1 MSKRSRQAAAF
12 VAAAGFV
19 LAACT
24 GGTASPSAG
33 GGLTNISV
41 QLQWVPQAQFAG
53 EIAADRLGYYAEEGL
68 NVTLLAGGPNVAN
81 VTVGC
86 SPTGPEFTLAWVP
99 KSLEAV
105 ETGECDLVS
114 IAQVFQRSGTLSVAW
129 ADSGITEPAHFKG
142 KKVGVWGFG
151 NEHEV
156 VAGAKKA
163 GLTAG
168 TDYETVTQDFNMNA
182 FLAREIDVAE
192 AMTYNE
198 YAQVL
203 EAKNPATGQLYQPAD
218 MNVIDW
224 NTVGSAMLQ
233 DAVFARKAWL
243 AEAGNEDLAVKF
255 LRATLR
261 GWIYCRDNPGA
272 CVDYVLGVGVTLGK
286 GHQAWMMN
294 EVNPL
299 IWPSPAGIGITDQAL
314 WDQTI
319 TIAKEGGVLKADPA
333 EGAFRNDLVE
343 KALEGIT
350 EDKTGSSFT
359 KGTATPTE
367 GGN

>member
-1 MSKRSRQAAAF
+1 MISRTRRLLALTAAAVF
-12 VAAAGFV
+12 VV
-19 LAACT
+19 SACT
-24 GGTASPSAG
+24 GSASPSG
-33 GGLTNISV
+33 GGLKNIGV

-53 EIAADRLGYYAEEGL
+53 EIAAARLGYYAAEGL

-81 VTVGC
+81 VTVG
-86 SPTGPEFTLAWVP
+86 SAPNGPEFTLAWVP
-99 KSLEAV
+99 KALEAV
-105 ETGECDLVS
+105 EGGNSDLVS
-114 IAQVFQRSGTLSVAW
+114 IAQIYQRSGTRSVTW
-129 ADSGITEPAHFKG
+129 QDSGIKSPADFKG
-142 KKVGVWGFG
+142 KKVGVWDFG
-151 NEHEV
+151 NEYEV
-156 VAGAKKA
+156 TSGAKKN
-163 GLTAG
+163 GLTVG
-168 TDYETVTQDFNMNA
+168 TDYTKVIQDFDMNA
-182 FLAREIDVAE
+182 FLGREIDVAE

-203 EAKNPATGQLYQPAD
+203 EAKNPTTGKLYQPED

-224 NTVGSAMLQ
+224 NEVGTAMLQ

-243 AEAGNEDLAVKF
+243 AEPGNEDIAVKF

-261 GWIYCRDNPGA
+261 GWIYCRDNPAA
-272 CVDYVLGVGVTLGK
+272 CVDFVLGVGVTLGK
-286 GHQAWMMN
+286 GHQTWQMN

-299 IWPSPAGIGITDQAL
+299 IWPSPDGIGITAQAL

-319 TIAKEGGVLKADPA
+319 AIAKEGGVLKKDPA

-343 KALEGIT
+343 KALKDIT
-350 EDKTGSSFT
+350 EDTKGASFQ

>member
-1 MSKRSRQAAAF
+1 MRSRMSLVGIA
-12 VAAAGFV
+12 VVTVV
-19 LAACT
+19 LAACSST
-24 GGTASPSAG
+24 SQPSG
-33 GGLTNISV
+33 SGGLTNVSV

-81 VTVGC
+81 VTVG
-86 SPTGPEFTLAWVP
+86 SAPNGPEFTLAWVP
-99 KSLEAV
+99 KALQAV
-105 ETGECDLVS
+105 ETGQSDLVS
-114 IAQVFQRSGTLSVAW
+114 IAQIFQRSGTLSVSW
-129 ADSGITEPAHFKG
+129 KDSNITSPQQFAG
-142 KKVGVWGFG
+142 KKVGVWDFG
-151 NEHEV
+151 NEYEV
-156 VAGAKKA
+156 TSGAKKYNLEV
-163 GLTAG
+163 GK
-168 TDYETVTQDFNMNA
+168 DYTKVIQDFNMNA

-203 EAKNPATGQLYQPAD
+203 EAKNPDTGALYQPAD

-224 NTVGSAMLQ
+224 NTEGTAMLQ
-233 DAVFARKAWL
+233 DAVLARKAWL
-243 AEAGNEDLAVKF
+243 AEPGHEDIAVKF
-255 LRATLR
+255 LKATLR
-261 GWIYCRDNPGA
+261 GWIYCRDNPDA

-286 GHQAWMMN
+286 GHQAWQMN

-299 IWPSPAGIGITDQAL
+299 IWPSPAGIGITDQKL

-319 TIAKEGGVLKADPA
+319 KIAKEGGVLKADPA
-333 EGAFRNDLVE
+333 QGAFRNDLVQ

-350 EDKTGSSFT
+350 EDSKGADFK

>member
-1 MSKRSRQAAAF
+1 MIPRSKKVPAVLAAA
-12 VAAAGFV
+12 VMM

-24 GGTASPSAG
+24 TAASPAAS
-33 GGLTNISV
+33 GGLINVSV

-81 VTVGC
+81 VTVG
-86 SPTGPEFTLAWVP
+86 SAPNGPEFTLAWVP
-99 KSLEAV
+99 KALEAV
-105 ETGECDLVS
+105 ETGQSDLVS
-114 IAQVFQRSGTLSVAW
+114 IAQIFQRSGTLSVSW
-129 ADSGITEPAHFKG
+129 KDSGITSPEHFEG
-142 KKVGVWGFG
+142 KKVGVWDFG
-151 NEHEV
+151 NEYEV
-156 VAGAKKA
+156 TSGAKKY
-163 GLTAG
+163 GLEVG
-168 TDYETVTQDFNMNA
+168 VDYEKVIQDFNMNA
-182 FLAREIDVAE
+182 FLARDIDVAE
-192 AMTYNE
+192 AMIYNE

-203 EAKNPATGQLYQPAD
+203 EAKNPDTGQLYLPED

-224 NTVGSAMLQ
+224 NDEGTAMLQ

-243 AEAGNEDLAVKF
+243 AEPGNEDIAVKF

-261 GWIYCRDNPGA
+261 GWIYCRDNPDS

-286 GHQAWMMN
+286 GHQAWQMN

-314 WDQTI
+314 WAQTI
-319 TIAKEGGVLKADPA
+319 TVAKEGGVLKQDPA
-333 EGAFRNDLVE
+333 ADAYRNDLVE
-343 KALEGIT
+343 RALEGIT
-350 EDKTGSSFT
+350 EDT
-359 KGTATPTE
+359 KGEGFQKGTVQVTE